1 MDTPNMTDIINRLSA
16 ELASMTVR
24 ALVAESQ
31 LAALLNPADSAEEP
45 EA

>member
-1 MDTPNMTDIINRLSA
+1 MDTPDMTDIINRLSA

-31 LAALLNPADSAEEP
+31 IAALTRPSEGP

>member
-31 LAALLNPADSAEEP
+31 LAALLKTDVEET